1 MFLFDR
7 FFSKSRE
14 RQGTDPVEHF
24 GGPAM
29 TVRPVPS
36 QPQPPPQRPPA
47 PGLQARDDRRAMR
60 HARREQLYVAVR
72 EAMTRS
78 GVLSATY
85 KFKVLSLDQPGN
97 EFLVMVDL
105 STDFDGIAGQLG
117 AMEAL
122 IVQHAKARFGITVP
136 SVYWRMD
143 ASITSTLGKPAPIRA
158 ATNPPANPVALV
170 ALVALVAPTAP
181 AVTPPPPDG
190 LVSPARAAAIRHDPI
205 EADEV
210 AAFRRAL
217 QAASARA
224 PAAVPVAEGG
234 AKQGGSVHSYALL
247 TGFED
252 TELPEAGASPGLS
265 KTQYGD
271 LI

>member
-1 MFLFDR
+1 MSLFDW

-14 RQGTDPVEHF
+14 RQGTDLVEPL
-24 GGPAM
+24 GSPAM
-29 TVRPVPS
+29 AVRPAPAQPS
-36 QPQPPPQRPPA
+36 QRPAA
-47 PGLQARDDRRAMR
+47 PIAQAMDGRRAMR

-105 STDFDGIAGQLG
+105 SLDFDGITGQLG

-122 IVQHAKARFGITVP
+122 IVQHARARFGITVP
-136 SVYWRMD
+136 TVYWRMD
-143 ASITSTLGKPAPIRA
+143 ANIPSSAVRQAPAKPAARTPA
-158 ATNPPANPVALV
+158 ADVAASSGPVTT
-170 ALVALVAPTAP
+170 PAP
-181 AVTPPPPDG
+181 A
-190 LVSPARAAAIRHDPI
+190 SHAAIRRDPI
-205 EADEV
+205 EAEEV
-210 AAFRRAL
+210 AAFRQAL
-217 QAASARA
+217 LAASAQA
-224 PAAVPVAEGG
+224 PVAV
-234 AKQGGSVHSYALL
+234 AGSGSRKPARSIHSYALL

-252 TELPEAGASPGLS
+252 TEQTESAASPGLS

>member
-1 MFLFDR
+1 MSLFDW
-7 FFSKSRE
+7 FFSKPRE
-14 RQGTDPVEHF
+14 RQGTDFVEPL
-24 GGPAM
+24 GNLAM
-29 TVRPVPS
+29 AVRP
-36 QPQPPPQRPPA
+36 PPA
-47 PGLQARDDRRAMR
+47 PPAQRPAAPILQAMDGRRAMR

-105 STDFDGIAGQLG
+105 SLDFDGITGQLG

-136 SVYWRMD
+136 TVYWRMD
-143 ASITSTLGKPAPIRA
+143 ASIPSSFVRQAPAKPAARTPA
-158 ATNPPANPVALV
+158 A
-170 ALVALVAPTAP
+170 
-181 AVTPPPPDG
+181 G
-190 LVSPARAAAIRHDPI
+190 AAASSGPMATPAAASHAAVRRDPI
-205 EADEV
+205 EAEEV
-210 AAFRRAL
+210 AAFKQAL
-217 QAASARA
+217 LAASAQA
-224 PAAVPVAEGG
+224 PAAVAGG
-234 AKQGGSVHSYALL
+234 GSSKPARSVHSYALL

-252 TELPEAGASPGLS
+252 TEQTESAASPGLS

>member
-1 MFLFDR
+1 MSLFDW
-7 FFSKSRE
+7 FFSKPRE
-14 RQGTDPVEHF
+14 RQGADPVEPH
-24 GGPAM
+24 GSPAM
-29 TVRPVPS
+29 TVRPPL
-36 QPQPPPQRPPA
+36 PQQAPRPEA
-47 PGLQARDDRRAMR
+47 PIAQAMDSRRAVR

-85 KFKVLSLDQPGN
+85 QFKVLSLDQPGN

-105 STDFDGIAGQLG
+105 SMDFNGITGQLG

-136 SVYWRMD
+136 TVYWRMD
-143 ASITSTLGKPAPIRA
+143 ASIPSAAVRQAPVRPAARPPAANPAAPSGAAATPAPAERPA
-158 ATNPPANPVALV
+158 SHAANP
-170 ALVALVAPTAP
+170 
-181 AVTPPPPDG
+181 
-190 LVSPARAAAIRHDPI
+190 RDPI

-210 AAFRRAL
+210 AAFRQAL
-217 QAASARA
+217 LAASARA
-224 PAAVPVAEGG
+224 PATVA
-234 AKQGGSVHSYALL
+234 SVGVKPARNAHSYTLL

-252 TELPEAGASPGLS
+252 TEQTESAASPGLS

-271 LI
+271 LT